1 MRWLLNPILAKMTD
15 WATEYY
21 RDPSFARQLA
31 WAALLGPTIPVIPIS
46 DAVLELASSEI
57 RDQLAKE
64 LEPIVEQIQKY
75 PISEDE
81 IKRMSA
87 EIRSLYQ

>member
-1 MRWLLNPILAKMTD
+1 M
-15 WATEYY
+15 
-21 RDPSFARQLA
+21 
-31 WAALLGPTIPVIPIS
+31 
-46 DAVLELASSEI
+46 I
-57 RDQLAKE
+57 RNRLVEE
-64 LEPIVEQIQKY
+64 LEPIVEQIQEY

>member
-1 MRWLLNPILAKMTD
+1 MTD
-15 WATEYY
+15 WNEEYR
-21 RDPSFARQLA
+21 RDPSFVRQLA
-31 WAALLGPTIPVIPIS
+31 WAALLGPTIPVLSIS
-46 DAVLELASSEI
+46 DATLELASVAI
-57 RDQLAKE
+57 RDRLRGE
-64 LEPIVEQIQKY
+64 LEPIVEQIGEY

>member
-1 MRWLLNPILAKMTD
+1 MTD
-15 WATEYY
+15 WASEYY
-21 RDPSFARQLA
+21 RNPSFARQLA
-31 WAALLGPTIPVIPIS
+31 QVMAYALLDKESHTENPMERATTYVNE
-46 DAVLELASSEI
+46 AL
-57 RDQLAKE
+57 RDV
-64 LEPIVEQIQKY
+64 LEPIVGQIEEY